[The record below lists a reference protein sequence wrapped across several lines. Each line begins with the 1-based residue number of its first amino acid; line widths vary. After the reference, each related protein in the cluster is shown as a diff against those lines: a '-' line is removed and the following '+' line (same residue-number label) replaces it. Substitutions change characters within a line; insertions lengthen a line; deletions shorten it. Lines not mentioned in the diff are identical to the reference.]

1 VPKEKAS
8 VEKSSRTILERILT
22 DGVGRWSAGAL
33 KLKRLAR
40 EGGVSADAGLS
51 GSGLFSLHGEADA
64 TTSFSCSSCAVLSF
78 GPGVEVSTV
87 LESFSSVTAG
97 FVIVGG
103 VSRAGDGLEAGT
115 RVMCSCI
122 LGASGSSSSSSSSLS
137 GIALMVFNN
146 LGFSAVS
153 LVSKIVGDI
162 SSTVGYQ

>member
-1 VPKEKAS
+1 MAS
-8 VEKSSRTILERILT
+8 VEKLSRTLLERILT

-33 KLKRLAR
+33 KLKRSAG
-40 EGGVSADAGLS
+40 EDVVSADAGP
-51 GSGLFSLHGEADA
+51 SGLRLFPLHDEADA
-64 TTSFSCSSCAVLSF
+64 TTSFSCPCCAVPSL
-78 GPGVEVSTV
+78 GPGAEVSTA
-87 LESFSSVTAG
+87 LGSFSSVTVG
-97 FVIVGG
+97 LVIVGG